1 MTRWLQRLGKIAR
14 VAAICGTVAWL
25 VLLTSSPQAPDAAHP
40 ERYAHRHDVRYVSE
54 GTELALRI
62 LLGSSF
68 TLALV
73 AFGCHFATRDMRE

>member
-1 MTRWLQRLGKIAR
+1 MRCWLQRLGRIAR

-40 ERYAHRHDVRYVSE
+40 ERYAHRHDIRYVSE

-62 LLGSSF
+62 LLGTSF